1 MSEARGS
8 DSIDHLDPAEAFAAI
23 GNETRLAI
31 LEAIWEA
38 NERPVAFSDL
48 RETVGMRD
56 SAQFNYHL
64 QQLTDGFVVKVD
76 SNEADHRGT
85 PSSNRRS
92 DGGYDLRNA
101 GEKVVRSVLAG
112 TFNEHP
118 TIEPFEIDADCI
130 DCGATLEAKYAD
142 ERLAVE
148 CSECETS
155 HGRYSFPPGG
165 LKERSKAELLNAFDD
180 RVRHLHC
187 LAADGVCPECSGRT
201 HTEIVTGGSE
211 CDLDLQV
218 HARHVCEH
226 CGNVLCSPVGLR
238 FLDHSEVVS
247 FYRDHGISLS
257 DRPYWSLEW
266 CVDDEYTTVDPSEE
280 ITVEIR
286 MPADDSELRVVVDDD
301 LEVQST
307 ERVAVA

>member
-76 SNEADHRGT
+76 PNEADPRGT

-118 TIEPFEIDADCI
+118 T
-130 DCGATLEAKYAD
+130 
-142 ERLAVE
+142 
-148 CSECETS
+148 
-155 HGRYSFPPGG
+155 
-165 LKERSKAELLNAFDD
+165 
-180 RVRHLHC
+180 
-187 LAADGVCPECSGRT
+187 
-201 HTEIVTGGSE
+201 
-211 CDLDLQV
+211 
-218 HARHVCEH
+218 
-226 CGNVLCSPVGLR
+226 
-238 FLDHSEVVS
+238 
-247 FYRDHGISLS
+247 
-257 DRPYWSLEW
+257 
-266 CVDDEYTTVDPSEE
+266 
-280 ITVEIR
+280 
-286 MPADDSELRVVVDDD
+286 
-301 LEVQST
+301 
-307 ERVAVA
+307 

>member
-1 MSEARGS
+1 MSEATGPE
-8 DSIDHLDPAEAFAAI
+8 SIDHLDPAEAFAAI
-23 GNETRLAI
+23 GNEIRLAI

-38 NERPVAFSDL
+38 DERPVAFSDL
-48 RETVGMRD
+48 REAVEMRD

-76 SNEADHRGT
+76 SDESDADGGT
-85 PSSNRRS
+85 SSNRRS

-118 TIEPFEIDADCI
+118 TIAPFEIDADCI
-130 DCGATLEAKYAD
+130 ECGATLEARYAD

-148 CSECETS
+148 CPDCGKS

-165 LKERSKAELLNAFDD
+165 LKERSKEELLGAFDD

-201 HTEIVTGGSE
+201 HTEIVSGGSE
-211 CDLDLQV
+211 CDLDLEV

-226 CGNVLCSPVGLR
+226 CGHALCSPVGLR

-247 FYRDHGISLS
+247 FYRDHGVSLS
-257 DRPYWSLEW
+257 DRPYWTLEW
-266 CVDDEYTTVDPSEE
+266 CVDDEYTTVDPGEE

-286 MPADDSELRVVVDDD
+286 MPAGDSELRIVVDED
-301 LEVQST
+301 LEVRST